1 MSVTFAVTSMSPEM
15 WQWVIHCGS
24 QNYITRGEIEMITI
38 PQLGGRQSRVAGKH
52 EPDIIMF
59 DDHDVA
65 LLFQIKYNEYI
76 IDYRNDHEQTI
87 Y

>member
-1 MSVTFAVTSMSPEM
+1 MSVTFIVSSIPVPMWEWVT
-15 WQWVIHCGS
+15 HCGC
-24 QNYITRGEIEMITI
+24 QNHITRGATEMINVPI
-38 PQLGGRQSRVAGKH
+38 QGRQTLRFAGKH

-59 DDHDVA
+59 DDHRVA